1 MLHRGRVHVPFIL
14 QVRKRHGNSKESIKS
29 APRKEARRMGWIVCE
44 VGWSQ
49 HDDCKAFNIV
59 GRAPLLCAKFL
70 QLHAIGVVC
79 IKN

>member
-1 MLHRGRVHVPFIL
+1 
-14 QVRKRHGNSKESIKS
+14 
-29 APRKEARRMGWIVCE
+29 MGWIVCE